1 MDDQDHLRGS
11 LDSYAQGFSV
21 DMRATF
27 EHFDFAAVV
36 ERLQK
41 ARLLY
46 LVTEKLTHLD
56 LHLDVVDKAA
66 MGTVF
71 EELIRNVV
79 LGNRL
84 SGNVQAYSERK
95 GLPHASDAWIE
106 YDKPK
111 VGYKIPFNRH
121 FYVFEPPRS
130 LADVDAD
137 LKRSADRIRAMI
149 ERMSGWAAR
158 THHRGAQM
166 TQLSTT
172 STADEDRFAEI
183 VQIIELTRR
192 QTVLVV
198 NSALVNLYSQL
209 GAIISRRIA
218 AAEWGDGVMTQFAA
232 HSARTQRVLRGFT
245 RTNPFRTRQF
255 WEAYAHDQKVSALP
269 R

>member
-1 MDDQDHLRGS
+1 MLNEYRLKVAEEVPYGPS
-11 LDSYAQGFSV
+11 LNRKTGLGHNTSALDYRSSWTIRTTCAVASTATRRGFSV

-95 GLPHASDAWIE
+95 VLPHASDAWIE

-149 ERMSGWAAR
+149 ERMSG
-158 THHRGAQM
+158 
-166 TQLSTT
+166 
-172 STADEDRFAEI
+172 
-183 VQIIELTRR
+183 
-192 QTVLVV
+192 
-198 NSALVNLYSQL
+198 
-209 GAIISRRIA
+209 
-218 AAEWGDGVMTQFAA
+218 
-232 HSARTQRVLRGFT
+232 
-245 RTNPFRTRQF
+245 
-255 WEAYAHDQKVSALP
+255 
-269 R
+269 